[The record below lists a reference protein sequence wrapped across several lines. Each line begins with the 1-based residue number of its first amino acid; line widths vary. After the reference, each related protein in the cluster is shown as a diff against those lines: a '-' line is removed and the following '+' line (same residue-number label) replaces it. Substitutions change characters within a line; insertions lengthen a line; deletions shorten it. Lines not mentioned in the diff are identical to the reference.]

1 MDKLYF
7 RKELYKFLAYSR
19 NFSNYMFPDEPLCSV
34 QLWSCTC
41 RGVGWTVYC
50 RSWSSPPPLVKL
62 PGAFL
67 WTSWHPGV
75 GSIVDSSDPHIHG
88 LMRNSFL
95 VHPETIL
102 SIRLVEKTQL
112 YLILGK
118 PPNSPKIWNIENFH
132 ILTLWKIS
140 TPFILTFKRVRVTLK
155 SSSEQRVRF
164 YSLERSSPLLDIG
177 QGTWDIGYRTWDMGH
192 GTWDMGYGIWDMGHR
207 T

>member
-1 MDKLYF
+1 MFHGWSNSCRFTGFLDFGIDTFKTMDKLYF
-7 RKELYKFLAYSR
+7 RKELYKFLADSR

-102 SIRLVEKTQL
+102 SIRLVEKKQL

-140 TPFILTFKRVRVTLK
+140 TPFILTFKKLIYLVC
-155 SSSEQRVRF
+155 SMSH
-164 YSLERSSPLLDIG
+164 DILG
-177 QGTWDIGYRTWDMGH
+177 SDNLHIIVNVPDALCWTD
-192 GTWDMGYGIWDMGHR
+192 
-207 T
+207 

>member
-1 MDKLYF
+1 MFHGWLNSCRFTGFLDFGIDTFKTMDKLYF
-7 RKELYKFLAYSR
+7 RKELYKFLADSR
-19 NFSNYMFPDEPLCSV
+19 NFSNYMFPDGPLCSV

-41 RGVGWTVYC
+41 RGVGWT

-140 TPFILTFKRVRVTLK
+140 TPFILTFKKLNYLVC
-155 SSSEQRVRF
+155 SMIH
-164 YSLERSSPLLDIG
+164 DILG
-177 QGTWDIGYRTWDMGH
+177 SDILHIIVNVPDALCWTD
-192 GTWDMGYGIWDMGHR
+192 
-207 T
+207 

>member
-1 MDKLYF
+1 MFHGWLNSCRFTGFLYF
-7 RKELYKFLAYSR
+7 RKELYKFLADSR

-41 RGVGWTVYC
+41 RGVRWTVYC
-50 RSWSSPPPLVKL
+50 RSWSSPAPLVKL

-102 SIRLVEKTQL
+102 SIRLVEKNSIIFNLREASQL
-112 YLILGK
+112 
-118 PPNSPKIWNIENFH
+118 PKNMKYRKFPYTNLVENFN
-132 ILTLWKIS
+132 
-140 TPFILTFKRVRVTLK
+140 TFY
-155 SSSEQRVRF
+155 F
-164 YSLERSSPLLDIG
+164 NI
-177 QGTWDIGYRTWDMGH
+177 
-192 GTWDMGYGIWDMGHR
+192 
-207 T
+207 

>member
-1 MDKLYF
+1 MDDRTVADLLASLILALILLRRWINFTLEKSFTNFLRIPGTF
-7 RKELYKFLAYSR
+7 PTTCFQMNLCVLCNFDLVLAEESVELY
-19 NFSNYMFPDEPLCSV
+19 
-34 QLWSCTC
+34 T
-41 RGVGWTVYC
+41 

-118 PPNSPKIWNIENFH
+118 PPNSPKI
-132 ILTLWKIS
+132 
-140 TPFILTFKRVRVTLK
+140 
-155 SSSEQRVRF
+155 
-164 YSLERSSPLLDIG
+164 
-177 QGTWDIGYRTWDMGH
+177 
-192 GTWDMGYGIWDMGHR
+192 
-207 T
+207 